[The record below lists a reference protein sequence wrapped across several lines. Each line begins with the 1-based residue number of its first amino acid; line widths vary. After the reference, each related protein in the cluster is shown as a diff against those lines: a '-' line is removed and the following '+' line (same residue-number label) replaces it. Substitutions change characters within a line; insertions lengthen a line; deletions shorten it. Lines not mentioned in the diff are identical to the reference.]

1 MAEGRVS
8 TQPGASADVTAEERV
23 STQPGASAD
32 VTVEGEEE
40 WEDDGYEYDY
50 LLSPFDDDNLG
61 TVILEHCDA
70 HTLANIVP
78 RVCVR
83 WRWPVLFSD
92 QL

>member
-1 MAEGRVS
+1 MTHGPFRFRQHDER
-8 TQPGASADVTAEERV
+8 PGYDEVA
-23 STQPGASAD
+23 GALDETTSNSGTD
-32 VTVEGEEE
+32 S
-40 WEDDGYEYDY
+40 EYDY

-61 TVILEHCDA
+61 TVILEHCDV

-92 QL
+92 KL